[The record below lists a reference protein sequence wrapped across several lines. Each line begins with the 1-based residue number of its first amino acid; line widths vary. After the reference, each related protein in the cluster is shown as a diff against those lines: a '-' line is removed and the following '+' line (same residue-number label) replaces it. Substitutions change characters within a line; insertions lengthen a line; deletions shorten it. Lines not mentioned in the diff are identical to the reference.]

1 MGQGNLHE
9 MPVKITKTVVDAG
22 PVPETRTYR
31 PAESK
36 LQTLNRPSFRT
47 EQKNEVTPDSGPK
60 FMKKVVR
67 SPLTKTTTIS
77 TPVLLNKLGGGLGNA
92 K

>member
-22 PVPETRTYR
+22 PVPETKTYK
-31 PAESK
+31 PAAESK
-36 LQTLNRPSFRT
+36 VNMIGRQYVKAEPKA
-47 EQKNEVTPDSGPK
+47 EPDAAQKI
-60 FMKKVVR
+60 MKKVVR
-67 SPLTKTTTIS
+67 SPLAKLPGN
-77 TPVLLNKLGGGLGNA
+77 PVLLNKVGNA

>member
-1 MGQGNLHE
+1 

-22 PVPETRTYR
+22 SVPETKTYK

-36 LQTLNRPSFRT
+36 LNMVGRT
-47 EQKNEVTPDSGPK
+47 PVKTENKTEADSTPK
-60 FMKKVVR
+60 IMKKVVR
-67 SPLTKTTTIS
+67 SPLAKLPAN
-77 TPVLLNKLGGGLGNA
+77 PVLLNKVGNA

>member
-22 PVPETRTYR
+22 SVPETKTYK

-36 LQTLNRPSFRT
+36 MNLVGRQLVKT
-47 EQKNEVTPDSGPK
+47 ENKTEAEPK
-60 FMKKVVR
+60 IMKKVVR
-67 SPLTKTTTIS
+67 SPLAKLPAN
-77 TPVLLNKLGGGLGNA
+77 PVLLNKVGNA

>member
-22 PVPETRTYR
+22 AVPETKTYK
-31 PAESK
+31 P
-36 LQTLNRPSFRT
+36 P
-47 EQKNEVTPDSGPK
+47 EVTPKPPIRQYVKQPEAKVETDVGPK
-60 FMKKVVR
+60 IVKKVVR
-67 SPLTKTTTIS
+67 SPLAKLPAN
-77 TPVLLNKLGGGLGNA
+77 PVLLNKVGNA

>member
-22 PVPETRTYR
+22 SVQTEPTKTYQR
-31 PAESK
+31 SDN
-36 LQTLNRPSFRT
+36 LNRSGRQFVKT
-47 EQKNEVTPDSGPK
+47 DTKTDSDASGPK
-60 FMKKVVR
+60 VIKKIIR
-67 SPLTKTTTIS
+67 SPLAKLPTN
-77 TPVLLNKLGGGLGNA
+77 PVLLNKVGNA

>member
-22 PVPETRTYR
+22 SVPETKTYK

-36 LQTLNRPSFRT
+36 MNMAGRQLIKT
-47 EQKNEVTPDSGPK
+47 ENKTEVESPK
-60 FMKKVVR
+60 IMKKVVR
-67 SPLTKTTTIS
+67 SPLAKLPAN
-77 TPVLLNKLGGGLGNA
+77 PVLLNKVGNA

>member
-22 PVPETRTYR
+22 AVPETKTYK
-31 PAESK
+31 PAEPK
-36 LQTLNRPSFRT
+36 LNMAGRQIIKAENKIEGAGDT
-47 EQKNEVTPDSGPK
+47 GPK
-60 FMKKVVR
+60 IMKKVVR
-67 SPLTKTTTIS
+67 SPLAKLPAN
-77 TPVLLNKLGGGLGNA
+77 PVLLNKVGNA

>member
-9 MPVKITKTVVDAG
+9 MPVKITKTVVDTG
-22 PVPETRTYR
+22 SLPETKTYK

-36 LQTLNRPSFRT
+36 INIPNRPIIKT
-47 EQKNEVTPDSGPK
+47 ENKTEADSTSK
-60 FMKKVVR
+60 IMKKIVR
-67 SPLTKTTTIS
+67 SPLAKLPAN
-77 TPVLLNKLGGGLGNA
+77 PVLLNKVGNA

>member
-22 PVPETRTYR
+22 SVPETKTYK

-36 LQTLNRPSFRT
+36 LQVPGRQIVKT
-47 EQKNEVTPDSGPK
+47 ENKTDLTDSASK
-60 FMKKVVR
+60 IMKKIVR
-67 SPLTKTTTIS
+67 SPFAKLPPN
-77 TPVLLNKLGGGLGNA
+77 PVLLNKVGNA